1 MSIFNNQKQLRR
13 LHRQLA
19 PIMILP
25 ILITIGT
32 GVLFELAINMDKGDD
47 FIWLLSWHRG
57 NFGLINLEKFY
68 PFLNGFGLLILA
80 ISGINLWWQN
90 NFKTKKKN
98 TSSPD
103 D

>member
-1 MSIFNNQKQLRR
+1 MTLFHNQKQLRS
-13 LHRQLA
+13 LHRKLA

-25 ILITIGT
+25 ILITFFT
-32 GVLFELAINMDKGDD
+32 GVLFELAVTMDKTDD

-68 PFLNGFGLLILA
+68 PFLNAFGLLILA

-98 TSSPD
+98 ISSPD
-103 D
+103 N